1 MQLTFLV
8 KTVLLRTICREKID
22 CEFLNYNLYIIFMNI
37 PQKPKLVRMTNT
49 VYMDTPETMSY
60 QYDAYLESL
69 YQQLQLS
76 MIEEENNREKDIE
89 TFGELLVDTVTYEDT
104 NR

>member
-22 CEFLNYNLYIIFMNI
+22 CEFLNYNLYIIFMNLLE
-37 PQKPKLVRMTNT
+37 KPKLVRMSNDIF
-49 VYMDTPETMSY
+49 VDNPESMSY

>member
-1 MQLTFLV
+1 M
-8 KTVLLRTICREKID
+8 
-22 CEFLNYNLYIIFMNI
+22 NL
-37 PQKPKLVRMTNT
+37 PHKPKLIRMTNA
-49 VYMDTPETMSY
+49 VYVDSPESMSY

-69 YQQLQLS
+69 YQQLQLN

-89 TFGELLVDTVTYEDT
+89 TFGELLVNTVTYEDT